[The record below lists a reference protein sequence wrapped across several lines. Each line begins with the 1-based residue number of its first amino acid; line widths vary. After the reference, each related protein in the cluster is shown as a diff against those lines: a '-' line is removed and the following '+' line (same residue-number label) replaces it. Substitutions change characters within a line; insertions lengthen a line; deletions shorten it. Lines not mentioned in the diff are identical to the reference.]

1 MSYIENKY
9 IGLISSRLDK
19 FSQKSTDNYNFRCPY
34 CGDSKKTKN
43 KARGYLYSIKDTFNY
58 KCHNCGKSS
67 SFKNFL
73 KDVDPTLH
81 DQYVI
86 EKFKNNKKENVYLKP
101 SLKKEVKPPLEK
113 YFNLP
118 TISELNK
125 EHFARQY
132 VENRKIPKKF
142 YTELYFCEKFKEWTN
157 LQKNTF
163 KTLEY
168 DEPRIIIPLCKNGK
182 IFGFQGRSLSKKP
195 KLKYITIILDD
206 SFSKI
211 YGLDNIDE
219 SKNIYIVEGPF
230 DSMFID
236 NAIAMVG
243 ADLNINESLDC
254 NTVDCIFVYDNEK
267 RNKEIVDRMEKVIS
281 DGNSIVIWPDDLKEK
296 DINDMILSDLPV
308 MQILKENTYKGLQAK
323 AKFIGWKRV

>member
-1 MSYIENKY
+1 MAYIENKY
-9 IGLISSRLDK
+9 IGLISDRLDK
-19 FSQKSTDNYNFRCPY
+19 FSQKSTNNYNFRCPY
-34 CGDSKKTKN
+34 CGDSRKTKT

-73 KDVDPTLH
+73 KDIDSTLH

-101 SLKKEVKPPLEK
+101 FFEKKASPILKKH
-113 YFNLP
+113 FDLP
-118 TISELNK
+118 SISELNK
-125 EHFARQY
+125 EHLARQY
-132 VENRKIPKKF
+132 VESRKIPEKF
-142 YTELYFCEKFKEWTN
+142 YKQLYFCEKFKEWTN
-157 LQKNTF
+157 SQKHTF
-163 KTLEY
+163 KSLDY

-195 KLKYITIILDD
+195 KLKYITIILDN
-206 SFSKI
+206 SFPKI

-219 SKNIYIVEGPF
+219 SRNIYIVEGPF

-243 ADLNINESLDC
+243 ADLNINESLDP
-254 NTVDCIFVYDNEK
+254 NKVDYIFVYDNEK

-281 DGNSIVIWPDDLKEK
+281 NGHSIVIWPDDLKEK
-296 DINDMILSDLPV
+296 DINDMILSNHPV
-308 MQILKENTYKGLQAK
+308 MEIVKNNTYKGLQAK